1 MQGGVFQNISQHLLP
16 VSLNDDGATAA
27 ERAFCSRTQ
36 ASRGPVAFCSPGKS
50 SSPLPLRIA
59 AGHRAL
65 SHQNM
70 VIPQGPSPLF
80 LFSSALLPLF

>member
-1 MQGGVFQNISQHLLP
+1 M
-16 VSLNDDGATAA
+16 AA
-27 ERAFCSRTQ
+27 ERAFCALCLRTQ
-36 ASRGPVAFCSPGKS
+36 ASRGPVAFCSPGKGYS
-50 SSPLPLRIA
+50 LLPLCTA

-70 VIPQGPSPLF
+70 VITQGLSPLP